1 MLSEWWQD
9 KEKNIYLTPEEA
21 KSAPTKTTQTVGKM
35 SKSLRNYR
43 APQEIFD
50 QYGADALRWY
60 FFAKQPPWTSIQ
72 YSERQIK
79 ESIPEFLL
87 RLWNVYNGF
96 FIQYANLDGFSPASL
111 TNPGQLAADN
121 FSDGHGYRPVDQ
133 RSELDRW
140 ILSELHRTLSV
151 VIESMDQYDNYR
163 ACTEVT
169 AFVDAL
175 SNWYVRR
182 SRDRFWSKDKSAPEK
197 LDAYWTLYEC
207 LTTTAKMVA
216 PFVPFMA
223 ETIWQNLSSVFE
235 GRATESVHLCDFPT
249 PDPMMIDADLSRR
262 MGLLREIASSGLSA
276 RMNAQLK
283 VRQPLS
289 GVTVVLN
296 EPLDQAWLETH
307 GELLKTELNVDQ
319 VTYTT
324 DAGEFVT
331 YQVVPNFKRLGPR
344 VGKLMPKLK
353 AAFQEADGA
362 AMLAELTQTNQS
374 SLTIEGQLI
383 PLDQDDVEVRLQAN
397 EGWAASQGPQ
407 AVIVLATELTPE
419 LIRSGLA
426 RDVNRLVQDRR
437 KELDLERSDS
447 IELNLVTESDDLKQA
462 ILENSDYLMGETLAT
477 RLGHQEPS
485 GALAVKECNVG
496 DGKLQIFIKV
506 TGEVDA

>member
-21 KSAPTKTTQTVGKM
+21 KSASTKTTQTVGKM
-35 SKSLRNYR
+35 SKSKRNYR

-111 TNPGQLAADN
+111 NNPGQLAADN
-121 FSDGHGYRPVDQ
+121 FSDGHGYRPVGQ
-133 RSELDRW
+133 RGELDRW

-163 ACTEVT
+163 ACTQIT

-182 SRDRFWSKDKSAPEK
+182 SRDRFWSKDKAAPEK

-223 ETIWQNLSSVFE
+223 ETIWQNLSSVFD

-249 PDPMMIDADLSRR
+249 PDTAMIDEDLSRR

-307 GELLKTELNVDQ
+307 DELLKTELNVNQ

-353 AAFQEADGA
+353 AAFQAADGA
-362 AMLAELTQTNQS
+362 AMLAELTQTQQA
-374 SLTIEGQLI
+374 SLTIEDQVI
-383 PLDQDDVEVRLQAN
+383 ALDQDDVEVRLQAN
-397 EGWAASQGPQ
+397 EGWAAAQGPQ

-437 KELDLERSDS
+437 KELDLERSDR
-447 IELNLVTESDDLKQA
+447 IELNLVTESEELKQA
-462 ILENSDYLMGETLAT
+462 ILENTDYLKGETLAT
-477 RLGHQEPS
+477 HLSVESP
-485 GALAVKECNVG
+485 ADAIDVKECNVG